1 MAFHQF
7 GAEEIEALT
16 RVVESQELWRGLGE
30 GNYAA
35 RLEDAFA
42 KHTGRR
48 YVLGVNSGTSANETA
63 LAACGLEP
71 GDEVIVPPCSFI
83 ASSLAAVA
91 LGAVPVFADVDPGN
105 LIITAEAIEAAVTP
119 KAKVVV
125 VVHLWGIPADM
136 APILEVAARHHL
148 KVVEDCAQAYDASY
162 RGRMV
167 GTFGDV
173 ACYSLQQSK
182 HITSGEGGL
191 VTTDDPEAYRRASLY
206 ANCGMP
212 WYRYGLERP
221 HPTDV
226 AGVAT
231 RGHFAYGHNYRMSE
245 LQAAVA
251 LTQLARID
259 TFNARRAENVAAVEE
274 ELRSVQGLRL
284 AHTYPDTKPNYW
296 YYPLSLDP
304 EYASLTTKEVGL
316 SRYAEVNYLEVVF
329 QEMQR
334 RRCTSVG
341 YPLPGY
347 VQYEPGLCPQA
358 EAAASRITTLSIHP
372 SREPHECRADAHR
385 IAEKVTRALA
395 QSPARST

>member
-1 MAFHQF
+1 MAFQQF

-16 RVVESQELWRGLGE
+16 QVVESQELWRGLGE
-30 GNYAA
+30 GNYAS

-42 KHTGRR
+42 KHTGRD

-63 LAACGLEP
+63 LAGCGLEP

-105 LIITAEAIEAAVTP
+105 LIITAEAIEAAITP
-119 KAKVVV
+119 KAKAVV

-136 APILEVAARHHL
+136 APILEVAAKHGL
-148 KVVEDCAQAYDASY
+148 KVVEDCAQAYDAYY
-162 RGRMV
+162 RNRMV

-173 ACYSLQQSK
+173 TCYSLQQSK

-191 VTTDDPEAYRRASLY
+191 VTTNDPEAYRRAYLY

-221 HPTDV
+221 QPTDV
-226 AGVAT
+226 GSVAT
-231 RGHFAYGHNYRMSE
+231 RGHFGYGHNYRMTE

-274 ELRSVQGLRL
+274 ELRSVPGLRL
-284 AHTYPDTKPNYW
+284 AHTYPDTQPNYW

-304 EYASLTTKEVGL
+304 EYTSLTTKEVGL

-334 RRCTSVG
+334 RRATSVG

-347 VQYEPGLCPQA
+347 VQYAPGLCPQA
-358 EAAASRITTLSIHP
+358 EAAATRLTALSIHS
-372 SREPHECRADAHR
+372 SREPQECRADAHR

-395 QSPARST
+395 QPAVRST